1 MEKKFTVNEIENEII
16 RETAHMRELE
26 SKDTDKYEMA
36 IIASGENE
44 LYMEELLREYYPRA
58 FDRDFIDEELYNELT
73 FILDREH
80 NLSLEMIL
88 NATKI
93 SDKDRIYT
101 CKVRSF
107 HNGKFVNNYIHI
119 YLDGKYIVKEK
130 KQLDAELTCSAICCA
145 IGHEFVAVLDIKEVK

>member
-80 NLSLEMIL
+80 NLSLELIL
-88 NATKI
+88 HQIAF
-93 SDKDRIYT
+93 R
-101 CKVRSF
+101 
-107 HNGKFVNNYIHI
+107 NNRPYR
-119 YLDGKYIVKEK
+119 L
-130 KQLDAELTCSAICCA
+130 
-145 IGHEFVAVLDIKEVK
+145 